1 MGKVIGGRFF
11 LVGTSAR
18 SGGLSEVKRAIDTHS
33 DDGAT
38 AAVKVLNKR
47 EDEIL
52 EIFLERETES
62 LKALRHPNIVQM
74 LDSGWDES
82 LGQYYIA
89 LEWIDRSLK
98 DDLSEGSPM
107 VWEAYFEKIGIPL
120 VEALSHAHS
129 LGIEHRDVKPG
140 NVLLDSS
147 GVPKLADF
155 GIAKIRSKVLQ
166 SDETVAVYRSSLYA
180 PPEREDEVPYLRDV
194 FGYGVLAVQ
203 AITGSKIG
211 SHADLIPVLQ
221 SMDVDSEFRDIL
233 RDCVDFNPER
243 RPRNATILEQ
253 RIREAFR
260 VCGDRKSRK
269 RNALWMKCTRSAAE
283 QVLGLQR
290 GGDVNWNQAESA
302 IQNDLSEQVH
312 AEFSYNKQS
321 EEVDFDTIRL
331 MGRSRL
337 YRLKLTD
344 DADGRAVIITALDKG
359 EEWIERQREKAH
371 PVGLSLTWTFTNPG
385 EHAALEGM
393 RSLLDRLREHSEIRQ
408 KSQESL
414 RSQNLGDLFEG
425 WRRLLDAR
433 EEAAAGGRKQLE
445 YERVSGQGRSIVFYL
460 NSPADMVMQGEEWS
474 VFDYTNR
481 RPLDRGEVVRLGD
494 KSITLKF
501 GKADARMPQKGFLKP
516 YLGPTQTA
524 LNRQKYALNS
534 VASGQSKNTLLREII
549 EDPSQIS
556 VGPPADIDQWFRK
569 DLDDSKREVVK
580 HALGTQDLLL
590 VEGPPGTGKTTV
602 IAEIVEQTLKRSL
615 NARILIVSQT
625 HIAIDNALRRIEDAG
640 IGGLVRL
647 GRPDDPRVAESAQH
661 LLLDKQVKRWS
672 KEVRSKAEAH
682 MDRMAESQGVETR
695 HLKAALLLQ
704 ELASVAGSLAKVEEH
719 LESLDVRTYSDR
731 TASTRELGEQ
741 MVDARQRREKLRD
754 ERRELFST
762 AQSVLDGDLTLRE
775 EMSVGEAKAAVEAL
789 LGNDG
794 YGRKLMGLV
803 ELQGEWLQRIGSD
816 QNLVSSFLNN
826 SKVIG
831 GTALGFLGHPA
842 ARDLQF
848 DLCIFDEASKAT
860 ATEALVPLARAQ
872 RWVLV
877 GDTRQLPPIDEEIL
891 RDQQLMVEYRL
902 DPELVKTT
910 LFQHL
915 AEKTQSPVKHML
927 REQYRMTPAI
937 GNLISNCFY
946 NGELRSPG
954 RQELPGYDRVSRPV
968 LWLDTS
974 RLGNQRI
981 ESERSAAQ
989 TSISNRTET
998 KIAIRHLET
1007 LDKSIDRGLVKV
1019 PGKKKLEVLV
1029 IAPYARQVDEL
1040 KRSLAAVRMS
1050 NIHAE
1055 VLSVDA
1061 VQGRECDLAVFSVTR
1076 SNSRGDFGFLGEP
1089 YWRRIN
1095 VALSRARYGLVI
1107 VGDTAFSASKQGAL
1121 RDVLDYMRNHPEE
1134 CEIRDAN
1141 IKP

>member
-1 MGKVIGGRFF
+1 MIGDRF
-11 LVGTSAR
+11 LLLGVSPR
-18 SGGLSEVKRAIDTHS
+18 IGGLSEVKKAVDTNS
-33 DDGAT
+33 EDGVFV
-38 AAVKVLNKR
+38 AVKVLRKR
-47 EDEIL
+47 DDEIIK
-52 EIFLERETES
+52 IFLDRETES
-62 LKALRHPNIVQM
+62 LKELRHPNIVQM
-74 LDSGWDES
+74 LDSGWDET

-89 LEWIDRSLK
+89 LEWVDRSLK
-98 DDLSEGSPM
+98 DVLPEGSPM
-107 VWEAYFEKIGIPL
+107 AWESYFEKIGIPL

-129 LGIEHRDVKPG
+129 LEIEHRDVKPG
-140 NVLLDSS
+140 NVLIDSK
-147 GVPKLADF
+147 GRPKLADF
-155 GIAKIRSKVLQ
+155 GIAKIRSKVLE
-166 SDETVAVYRSSLYA
+166 SDETVADFRSSLYA
-180 PPEREDEVPYLRDV
+180 PPGGEDEVPYVRDV
-194 FGYGVLAVQ
+194 FSYGVLAIQ

-211 SHADLIPVLQ
+211 SHTDLTPTLEG
-221 SMDVDSEFRDIL
+221 MDVDSEFRDIL
-233 RDCVDFNPER
+233 RDCVDFNPAR
-243 RPRNATILEQ
+243 RPANATILEQ

-283 QVLGLQR
+283 KVLGLKR
-290 GGDVNWNQAESA
+290 GDDVNWDQAESA
-302 IQNDLSEQVH
+302 ILNDLSDQVH
-312 AEFSYNKQS
+312 AEFSYNRQS
-321 EEVDFDTIRL
+321 EEVEFDTIRL
-331 MGRSRL
+331 IGRSCL
-337 YRLKLTD
+337 YLLKLAD
-344 DADGRAVIITALDKG
+344 DSDDRAVIVTVLNKG
-359 EEWIERQREKAH
+359 DEWIERQREKAY
-371 PVGLSLTWTFTNPG
+371 PVGLSLTWAFADPG
-385 EHAALEGM
+385 EHAAVEGLK
-393 RSLLDRLREHSEIRQ
+393 SLMDRLKEHSDLRQ
-408 KSQESL
+408 KSKESL

-433 EEAAAGGRKQLE
+433 EESAAGGRKQLE
-445 YERVSGQGRSIVFYL
+445 YERVSGQGRSIEFHLTLPNDV
-460 NSPADMVMQGEEWS
+460 VMQGEEWT

-481 RPLDRGEVVRLGD
+481 RSLDRGEVVRQGD
-494 KSITLKF
+494 KSVTLRF
-501 GKADARMPQKGFLKP
+501 SKADVRMPQKGFLKP

-524 LNRQKYALNS
+524 LNRQKSALNS
-534 VASGQSKNTLLREII
+534 VAHGQSKNKLLREVI

-556 VGPPADIDQWFRK
+556 VGPPAEISQWFRK
-569 DLDDSKREVVK
+569 DLDGSKREVVK

-602 IAEIVEQTLKRSL
+602 IAEIVEQTLKRSP
-615 NARILIVSQT
+615 NVRILIVSQT
-625 HIAIDNALRRIEDAG
+625 HIAIDNALLRLEDAG
-640 IGGLVRL
+640 ISGLVRL
-647 GRPDDPRVAESAQH
+647 GRPDDSRVADSAQH
-661 LLLDKQVKRWS
+661 LLLDKRVKRWS

-682 MDRMAESQGVETR
+682 MDRLAGSQGVETR

-704 ELASVAGSLAKVEEH
+704 ELASVADTLTTVEKH
-719 LESLDVRTYSDR
+719 LESLDDRTYSER
-731 TASTRELGEQ
+731 TTSTRELGEQ

-754 ERRELFST
+754 QRRELFDRT
-762 AQSVLDGDLTLRE
+762 QAVLDGDLTLRE
-775 EMSVGEAKAAVEAL
+775 EMSSSEARAGVEAL

-794 YGRKLMGLV
+794 YGQRLMGLV

-816 QNLVSSFLNN
+816 QNLVSSFLKD

-891 RDQQLMVEYRL
+891 RDRPLMVEYQL

-910 LFQHL
+910 LFQYL

-954 RQELPGYDRVSRPV
+954 RQQLAGYDRVSKPV

-974 RLGNQRI
+974 RLGNQRL

-989 TSISNRTET
+989 TSISNRTEA

-1007 LDKSIDRGLVKV
+1007 LEKSIGRGLIKIS
-1019 PGKKKLEVLV
+1019 GKKKLEVLV
-1029 IAPYARQVDEL
+1029 IAPYSRQVDEL

-1050 NIHAE
+1050 NIDAE

-1076 SNSRGDFGFLGEP
+1076 SNNRGDFGFLGEP

-1095 VALSRARYGLVI
+1095 VALSRARYGLVV
-1107 VGDTAFSASKQGAL
+1107 VGDAAFSGSKQGAL

-1134 CEIRDAN
+1134 CEVRDVN
-1141 IKP
+1141 I